1 MWRWILGG
9 LAVLALVLLGTCY
22 FGFKKITAGGDTVTT
37 TVAGTPERV
46 FALLATP
53 DSMSTWVASGKVMSP
68 LGRGLLAAGD
78 TLMMDDPGRSV
89 GSAKQNVDWLVR
101 EVRAP
106 YLLVLE
112 MRQDSAGQG
121 MRPILTRRDS
131 LVAMGDSTRIISTFS
146 APLMDS
152 MATVV
157 RDSSRMGGAIA
168 NGAGKFVV
176 GAMRLVHES
185 DLSRLKAHAEGKAV
199 P

>member
-9 LAVLALVLLGTCY
+9 LAVLAVVLLGTCY
-22 FGFKKITAGGDTVTT
+22 FGFKKITAGGDTVIT
-37 TVAGTPERV
+37 TVGGTPERV

-53 DSMSTWVASGKVMSP
+53 DSMSTWVASGKVTSP

-78 TLMMDDPGRSV
+78 TLVMDDPGRAV
-89 GSAKQNVDWLVR
+89 GSTKQNVDWLVR

-112 MRQDSAGQG
+112 MRQDSAGHG

-131 LVAMGDSTRIISTFS
+131 LVAAGDSTRIVSTFS
-146 APLMDS
+146 APMMDS
-152 MATVV
+152 MAVAV
-157 RDSSRMGGAIA
+157 RDSSRMGGALA
-168 NGAGKFVV
+168 SGAGKLVV

-185 DLSRLKAHAEGKAV
+185 DLVRLKARVEGKAV